1 MSEDEILG
9 NLRQAVL
16 NYDSDGARKAAEEA
30 IEANMDP
37 LKAIEEG
44 LAPAIREVGE
54 RFHRYEIYL
63 PHVIIAADAMTAAM
77 QILEAALPKDKVPTR
92 KAIVIGTVEGDIHEI
107 GKNVVAIML
116 KVAGFEV
123 YDLGVDVKVSSF
135 IDKAQAHGADVIAMS
150 SLMTTSMPN
159 MGDLIEDLRST
170 NLRERFKVVVGGGPV
185 TQGYADKIGSDGFG
199 RDGDEAVKV
208 VKRLVGV
215 Q

>member
-1 MSEDEILG
+1 T
-9 NLRQAVL
+9 
-16 NYDSDGARKAAEEA
+16 YDLDGAKKAAEEA
-30 IEANMDP
+30 IKANVDP
-37 LKAIEEG
+37 LNAIEKG

-54 RFHRYEIYL
+54 RFHRYEIFL
-63 PHVIIAADAMTAAM
+63 PHVIIAADVMAAAM
-77 QILEAALPKDKVPTR
+77 RILEAALPRDKVPKR
-92 KAIVIGTVEGDIHEI
+92 KGIVIGTVEGDIHEI
-107 GKNVVAIML
+107 GKNVVAMML
-116 KVAGFEV
+116 KVAGFDV

-135 IDKAQAHGADVIAMS
+135 IDKAQAHGAEVIAMS

-170 NLRERFKVVVGGGPV
+170 NIRERFKVVVGGGPV

-208 VKRLVGV
+208 VKKLVGV

>member
-1 MSEDEILG
+1 MSEEEILG
-9 NLRQAVL
+9 NLRNSVL
-16 NYDSDGARKAAEEA
+16 TYDLDGAKKAAEEA
-30 IEANMDP
+30 IKANVDP
-37 LKAIEEG
+37 LKAIERG

-54 RFHRYEIYL
+54 RFHRYEIFL
-63 PHVIIAADAMTAAM
+63 PHVIIAADVMAAAM
-77 QILEAALPKDKVPTR
+77 QILEAALPRDKVPKR

-107 GKNVVAIML
+107 GKNVVAMML
-116 KVAGFEV
+116 KVAGFDV

-135 IDKAQAHGADVIAMS
+135 IDKAQAHGAEVIAMS

-170 NLRERFKVVVGGGPV
+170 NQREKFRVVVGGGPV
-185 TQGYADKIGSDGFG
+185 TQGYAEKIGSDGFG

-208 VKRLVGV
+208 VKKLVGV

>member
-1 MSEDEILG
+1 MSEEEILG

-30 IEANMDP
+30 IKANVDP
-37 LKAIEEG
+37 LKAIEGG

-77 QILEAALPKDKVPTR
+77 QILEAALPRDKVPTR

-135 IDKAQAHGADVIAMS
+135 IDKAQAQGADVIAMS

-159 MGDLIEDLRST
+159 MGDLIDDLRST